1 MDEGTQQ
8 PAPRKIELTEYYNY
22 MVHGIKLITSRNLST
37 AGLAGAPGLLPPGR
51 GDQHGQVHQHRE
63 PRGHRL
69 QDHRGPRLGE
79 RDDGALL

>member
-1 MDEGTQQ
+1 MTHTHTDTAFYSLGLKSIT
-8 PAPRKIELTEYYNY
+8 
-22 MVHGIKLITSRNLST
+22 LITSRNLST

>member
-1 MDEGTQQ
+1 MDEGTQ
-8 PAPRKIELTEYYNY
+8 PATSPQKNRTHRVLQLN
-22 MVHGIKLITSRNLST
+22 GIKLITSRNLST